1 MEIKEINNSL
11 LNLLQMNKTPVQ
23 SGNATAMGFGDIL
36 AELETAN
43 AGKADVKADFSQA
56 KKQVST
62 QFSENKSQETDSYDK
77 TSSSDTD
84 KVSASKKD
92 NAFSKQNEKTVN
104 KADNKQED
112 KTSVNKSTDK
122 TDSKE
127 NPESK
132 TEDKTTIKDKN
143 QQEIVSV
150 ANDSATKEDL
160 KVAPSEDIATND
172 VVETQSQ
179 TKEISVEA
187 LSLLGTV
194 AVVNPLDGTQMQVS
208 GQDLA
213 TALSSQGI
221 ESVSLTEGENSQLML
236 VVPEENSSEFN
247 AFQEALQSF
256 EVVADGAEVQPLKAQ
271 TATKEKGEELVATD
285 AENTNLVDEQAS
297 QLSEVS
303 GNRKLKVEVN
313 VKEEK
318 IADKVDGSLV
328 KESKLSENTLSAIMS
343 GDDQSN
349 PLTETKTPAAN
360 MANNAQTVQSQ
371 TSQAKLA
378 GVAVAQNTAAIA
390 TTDDTASL
398 SLDNNTTTLAQVG
411 SLGRENIPTAKLAA
425 NDAQNTSFRD
435 VYKGMS
441 KEVIDQVKVNIT
453 KSAVKGVDKVEIQ
466 LKPEDLGH
474 IEVKM
479 QIGKDGK
486 LQAHIVASR
495 PETAEML
502 QKDISSLQKAFND
515 AGFQTDEGSLSFSFR
530 NEGQSNGEQE
540 KNNLRN
546 FIGQALEQETA
557 MDAAGND
564 MLYSGNL
571 NGTNGLNIRV

>member
-36 AELETAN
+36 AELKTAN
-43 AGKADVKADFSQA
+43 AGKTDVKADFSQA

-62 QFSENKSQETDSYDK
+62 QFSENKSQETVSYDK

-84 KVSASKKD
+84 KVSSSKED
-92 NAFSKQNEKTVN
+92 NASSKPNE

-112 KTSVNKSTDK
+112 KTSADK
-122 TDSKE
+122 T
-127 NPESK
+127 NSK
-132 TEDKTTIKDKN
+132 TEDKTTAKDKN
-143 QQEIVSV
+143 QQDSSSV
-150 ANDSATKEDL
+150 ANDSAAKEDV
-160 KVAPSEDIATND
+160 KATPAEDVIAND

-187 LSLLGTV
+187 LSLLGSIM
-194 AVVNPLDGTQMQVS
+194 VVNPLDGTQMQVS

-213 TALSSQGI
+213 TALSSQGV
-221 ESVSLTEGENSQLML
+221 ESVSLTEGENGQLML
-236 VVPEENSSEFN
+236 VMPEENSSEFN
-247 AFQEALQSF
+247 AFQEVLQSF

-285 AENTNLVDEQAS
+285 AENINLVDEQAS

-390 TTDDTASL
+390 TADDTASL

-546 FIGQALEQETA
+546 FIGQALEQENA

>member
-23 SGNATAMGFGDIL
+23 SGSTTAMGFGDIL

-43 AGKADVKADFSQA
+43 AGKTDIKADFSQA

-62 QFSENKSQETDSYDK
+62 QFSENKSQETVSYDK

-84 KVSASKKD
+84 KVSSSKED
-92 NAFSKQNEKTVN
+92 NASSKQNEKADN
-104 KADNKQED
+104 KVDNKQED
-112 KTSVNKSTDK
+112 KTSADK
-122 TDSKE
+122 TD
-127 NPESK
+127 SK
-132 TEDKTTIKDKN
+132 TEDKTTAKDKN
-143 QQEIVSV
+143 QQDSSSA
-150 ANDSATKEDL
+150 ANDSVAKEDV
-160 KVAPSEDIATND
+160 KATPAEDATVAD
-172 VVETQSQ
+172 VAESQ
-179 TKEISVEA
+179 PKTKEISVEA
-187 LSLLGTV
+187 LSLLGSIM
-194 AVVNPLDGTQMQVS
+194 VVNPLDGTQMQVS

-213 TALSSQGI
+213 AALSSQGI
-221 ESVSLTEGENSQLML
+221 ETVSLTEGENGQLML
-236 VVPEENSSEFN
+236 VMPEENSSEFN

-360 MANNAQTVQSQ
+360 MANNAQTMQSQ

-390 TTDDTASL
+390 TADDTASL